1 MTGTII
7 NTIAVIVG
15 GTLGSLLG
23 ARLPDKVRQIVIQ
36 GVGLVVIVVGVQ
48 MALKTQNI
56 LIVLG
61 SILVGGIIGEW
72 WRIDERLESLGRKAE
87 EKASRFPFLTRG
99 DFTKGFVTASL
110 VFCVG
115 PMTVV
120 GSLQEGISGDASLL
134 IMKSVLD
141 GFTSMA
147 FAASLGMGVTFSA
160 IVVLVV
166 QGGLTLS
173 AGALGGL
180 LSDEMVLEMTA
191 AGGVLLI
198 GISLMMLEIK
208 RIRVANLLPALAIA
222 PLLVPLW
229 SWIQTLLNN

>member
-72 WRIDERLESLGRKAE
+72 WRIDERLEALGRKAE

-147 FAASLGMGVTFSA
+147 FAASLGMGVSLFGDRSPGRPGRFD
-160 IVVLVV
+160 VKRR
-166 QGGLTLS
+166 S
-173 AGALGGL
+173 AGRL
-180 LSDEMVLEMTA
+180 V
-191 AGGVLLI
+191 
-198 GISLMMLEIK
+198 K
-208 RIRVANLLPALAIA
+208 R
-222 PLLVPLW
+222 
-229 SWIQTLLNN
+229 